1 MPICFDMT
9 AMQIENELQRYKD
22 KVIAFMKEQSMQVDE
37 LRINR
42 LIEMNF
48 PDYRTIANK
57 LEFELL

>member
-1 MPICFDMT
+1 MAFS
-9 AMQIENELQRYKD
+9 
-22 KVIAFMKEQSMQVDE
+22 FMKEQSMQVDE